1 MLGGTL
7 IAVLG
12 ARSATLALAAWLAL
26 LALCTTLN
34 AGARTAR
41 ITGR

>member
-7 IAVLG
+7 IAVL
-12 ARSATLALAAWLAL
+12 AASSATLALAAWLAL

-34 AGARTAR
+34 RRARTAR